1 MTDEYKLYLGLTR
14 VSIVDHF
21 QRALM
26 LVIVLELEWIEF
38 ALEHAFGVQIDG
50 ALLLAVVTESAP
62 LGKSCNKK

>member
-1 MTDEYKLYLGLTR
+1 M
-14 VSIVDHF
+14 SIVDHF